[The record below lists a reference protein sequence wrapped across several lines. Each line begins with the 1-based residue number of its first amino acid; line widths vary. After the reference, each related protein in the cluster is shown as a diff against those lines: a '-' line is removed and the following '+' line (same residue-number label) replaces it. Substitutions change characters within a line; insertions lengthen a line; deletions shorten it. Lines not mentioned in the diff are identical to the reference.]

1 MRYVLATIFALSLL
15 CLPGISV
22 QAEEMLLSSVQGQV
36 EDIYMPTVQAD
47 LVVVEKS
54 ARLMTLFKDR
64 KSIRTYKIA
73 LGRSPKGAKFRQ
85 GDRRTPE
92 GFYTIDGRNSES
104 RYHLSLHISYPN
116 VRDLEI
122 AGLLRV
128 PAGNGI
134 AIHGVSEDYE
144 WMGRYHAAL
153 NWTDGCIAVTN
164 EEIEELWSL
173 VPDGT
178 EVQIKP

>member
-1 MRYVLATIFALSLL
+1 MKHLLFTILAVGLIIFPNS
-15 CLPGISV
+15 IN
-22 QAEEMLLSSVQGQV
+22 AEEMLLLSLQEQV
-36 EDIYMPTVQAD
+36 EDIHMPVVQAD
-47 LVVVEKS
+47 LVVVEKA
-54 ARLMTLFKDR
+54 ARLMTLYKDR

-92 GFYTIDGRNSES
+92 GFYTIDGRNPES
-104 RYHLSLHISYPN
+104 KYHLSLYVSYPN
-116 VRDLEI
+116 ARDLEI
-122 AGLLRV
+122 AGLLKV

-134 AIHGVSEDYE
+134 ALHGVSEDYE
-144 WMGRYHAAL
+144 WMGRFHTAL

-164 EEIEELWSL
+164 EEIEEIWQL

-178 EVQIKP
+178 EIQIKP

>member
-1 MRYVLATIFALSLL
+1 MRYFLSAILTVSL
-15 CLPGISV
+15 IIIANFT
-22 QAEEMLLSSVQGQV
+22 QAEEILLSSVREPA
-36 EDIYMPTVQAD
+36 EDIKFSSVQAD

-54 ARLMTLFKDR
+54 AKLMTLYKGR
-64 KSIRTYKIA
+64 KPIGTYKIA
-73 LGRSPKGAKFRQ
+73 LGRNQKGAKYRQ

-104 RYHLSLHISYPN
+104 AFHLALSISYPN
-116 VRDLEI
+116 ERDLEI
-122 AGLLRV
+122 ARMLNV
-128 PAGNGI
+128 APGNGI
-134 AIHGVSEDYE
+134 MIHGMSEDYE
-144 WMGRYHAAL
+144 WMGKYHAVL

-164 EEIEELWSL
+164 EEIEEIWRL

>member
-1 MRYVLATIFALSLL
+1 MRPFFVTIIALSLI
-15 CLPGISV
+15 CLPTSV
-22 QAEEMLLSSVQGQV
+22 QAEDILLFSIQGQV
-36 EDIYMPTVQAD
+36 EDIHLASVQAD

-54 ARLMTLFKDR
+54 ARRLTLFKDR

-73 LGRSPKGAKFRQ
+73 LGRSPTGAKYKQ

-92 GFYTIDGRNSES
+92 GFYMIDGRDAES
-104 RYHLSLHISYPN
+104 QFHRSLHISYPN

-128 PAGNGI
+128 SPGSGI
-134 AIHGVSEDYE
+134 LIHGLNKDYE
-144 WMGRYHAAL
+144 WMGRYHAAI
-153 NWTDGCIAVTN
+153 NWTNGCIAVTN
-164 EEIEELWSL
+164 EEIEEIWEL